1 MPCLSGGYP
10 LPLVGGKPEPE
21 SGGYFF
27 WGFHIGARYFFTDH
41 LGAFLELGGGLY
53 YTAIGLAVKF

>member
-1 MPCLSGGYP
+1 
-10 LPLVGGKPEPE
+10 VGGKPEPE